1 MFRQILYSSENIKEE
16 SNLSSKNE
24 KDKNNSIIEVNSYES
39 YLLRLNS
46 FSASYTFRGI
56 QRNVIHQNDPNS
68 TYTFYFLSSMDVM
81 LLNNIL
87 PTIMK
92 KYNVQM
98 VMTRWN
104 IDIFFNE
111 KIIPHDVLHDGI
123 FLMEDK

>member
-1 MFRQILYSSENIKEE
+1 
-16 SNLSSKNE
+16 
-24 KDKNNSIIEVNSYES
+24 
-39 YLLRLNS
+39 
-46 FSASYTFRGI
+46 
-56 QRNVIHQNDPNS
+56 
-68 TYTFYFLSSMDVM
+68 M

-111 KIIPHDVLHDGI
+111 KIIPHDVLELLLNH
-123 FLMEDK
+123 L